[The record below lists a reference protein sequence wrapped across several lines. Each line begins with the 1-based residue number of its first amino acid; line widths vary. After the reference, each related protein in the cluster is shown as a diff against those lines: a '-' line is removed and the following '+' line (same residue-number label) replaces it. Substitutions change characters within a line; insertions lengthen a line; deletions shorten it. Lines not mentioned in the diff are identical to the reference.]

1 MHFVSVNKGIIGM
14 HNIPRYTLL
23 TIFIQSIIV
32 VFANPPEPPAGKHWE
47 PVPSLTDEFN
57 GTAIDTNKWYDYHP
71 NWSGRVPS
79 QFKKGNS
86 FVENGNLLLRNGS
99 RINNMNEV
107 NDPYNDVWID
117 AAAVVSKE
125 KNSQPGWYY
134 ETSIKTSDCAMSS
147 SFWFRVGSYS
157 EIDVIEHIGRATK
170 PGVDKSYEYSCN
182 THVYGNQS
190 GPSVGKTYE
199 MSTRGR
205 DEFHVYGFWWKS
217 GTNLLYY
224 HNDEEV
230 MQVTPS
236 VPFNEKLHMI
246 WDTEALIPT
255 WVGLPTIESLK
266 DNNKNTMYVDWVH
279 TWKLEDGVDIV
290 SQSPLSGKSSYL
302 NVAMLQH
309 IGAFE
314 ISAGSAIRGKVTI
327 VKANGTA
334 VSSFTLETGKSV
346 RWTPRSLGMYLVY
359 LKADG
364 IQEVRKMHVCK

>member
-1 MHFVSVNKGIIGM
+1 MKLILSFFLFIVLAITIKG
-14 HNIPRYTLL
+14 
-23 TIFIQSIIV
+23 
-32 VFANPPEPPAGKHWE
+32 VFADPPEPPAGKHWE
-47 PVPSLTDEFN
+47 PVESLTDEFN
-57 GTAIDTNKWYDYHP
+57 GNAIDDNKWYDYHP
-71 NWSGRVPS
+71 FWSGRVPS
-79 QFKKGNS
+79 QFKKGNA
-86 FVENGNLLLRNGS
+86 FVKDGKLLLRNTS
-99 RINNMNEV
+99 RIDNMNQV
-107 NDPYNDVWID
+107 SDPYNDVWID
-117 AAAVVSKE
+117 AAAVVSKQ
-125 KNSQPGWYY
+125 KNSQVGCYY
-134 ETSIKTSDCAMSS
+134 ETSMKASDCAMSS

-224 HNDEEV
+224 HNDVEV

-266 DNNKNTMYVDWVH
+266 DNAKNTMYVDWVR
-279 TWKLEDGVDIV
+279 TWKLEDGTPIANN
-290 SQSPLSGKSSYL
+290 QKPLHALGGLSGDVTVEIFDVRGRVIKT
-302 NVAMLQH
+302 VH
-309 IGAFE
+309 IKRPKNIESVTKKLRIQRNGL
-314 ISAGSAIRGKVTI
+314 SAGLYLFRFITDNRVVINKKV
-327 VKANGTA
+327 
-334 VSSFTLETGKSV
+334 
-346 RWTPRSLGMYLVY
+346 Y
-359 LKADG
+359 
-364 IQEVRKMHVCK
+364 